1 MQQIVQ
7 EVEIA
12 EALLGHYVA
21 SLAQADVSSMM
32 LSLQRDTRL
41 ANEAAIG
48 SADQVYPEIWK
59 RLDAAR
65 AIAAPSGRDLAY
77 YDQIRNYV
85 GADAA
90 NGIKSVTTVTT
101 TNIVG
106 VFPVLHGGSKIA
118 EGNAEGVRTARDAI
132 ATFRS
137 LFPDLQWHDPSEQVP
152 ELRTGRGMAKVLTII
167 GVLLMVA
174 ALIAVRSQL

>member
-21 SLAQADVSSMM
+21 SLSQADVASMM
-32 LSLQRDTRL
+32 LSLERDQRL

-48 SADQVYPEIWK
+48 SAEQVYPEIWK

-65 AIAAPSGRDLAY
+65 AIAAPSGRDCAY
-77 YDQIRNYV
+77 YDQIRSHV

-101 TNIVG
+101 TNLVG
-106 VFPVLHGGSKIA
+106 VVPVLHGGSKIA
-118 EGNAEGVRTARDAI
+118 EGNADGVRAARDAI

-137 LFPDLQWHDPSEQVP
+137 VFPDLPWHDPSEPVP
-152 ELRTGRGMAKVLTII
+152 ELRTGQSTAKLMTII
-167 GVLLMVA
+167 GALLLVA
-174 ALIAVRSQL
+174 AIIALRSQL